1 MRFNTIN
8 DSIGRTPLLRLS
20 KLSPEGGATVW
31 AKMEA
36 FNPLGCV
43 KERPALYMIE
53 AAEKA
58 GLVGPD
64 TTIIEPTSGN
74 TGIGL
79 AMVCAVKGYR
89 LVLTMPETMSIER
102 RKILTH
108 LGAELVLTDGAE
120 GMKGAIARAEELAG
134 AEKTAFIPQQFRNAA
149 NVQSHYETTGP
160 EILADMEGL
169 SIDAFVAGV
178 GTGGTITGVG
188 RLLRERF
195 GDAVDIIAVEPAD
208 SSVLSGGEPGPHKI
222 QGIGA
227 GFVPDILDR
236 GVIDEVMTVTNEQ
249 AVAMGRLLA
258 SREGMFVGISCGAA
272 AHCAV
277 EYAKRLDPG
286 RNVVTVLPDT
296 GERYLSTVLF
306 ENPDTQ

>member
-1 MRFNTIN
+1 MRFNN
-8 DSIGRTPLLRLS
+8 VNESIGRTPLFRLA

-53 AAEKA
+53 AAEAA
-58 GLVGPD
+58 GEIGPD

-89 LVLTMPETMSIER
+89 LILTMPETMSVER
-102 RKILTH
+102 RKILAH
-108 LGAELVLTDGAE
+108 LGAEIVLTDGAD
-120 GMKGAIARAEELAG
+120 GMKGAITRAEELAKSG
-134 AEKTAFIPQQFRNAA
+134 DATFIPQQFRNEA
-149 NVQSHYETTGP
+149 NVRSHYETTGP
-160 EILADMEGL
+160 EIISDMEGL
-169 SIDAFVAGV
+169 TIDAFVAGV

-195 GDAVDIIAVEPAD
+195 ADSVRIIAVEPAD
-208 SSVLSGGEPGPHKI
+208 SPVLSGGDPGPHKI

-227 GFVPDILDR
+227 GFVPEILDTS
-236 GVIDEVMTVTNEQ
+236 IYDEVMTVTNDE
-249 AVAMGRLLA
+249 AVNMARLLA
-258 SREGMFVGISCGAA
+258 RKEGMFVGISCGAA
-272 AHCAV
+272 AHCAI
-277 EYAKRLDPG
+277 EYAKRLDPSK
-286 RNVVTVLPDT
+286 NVVTVLPDT
-296 GERYLSTVLF
+296 GERYLSTLLF
-306 ENPDTQ
+306 DEP